1 MTNTNFALT
10 RIESAYHGRYAVVT
24 IILAI
29 ICAVLYI
36 GYAQRQVVI
45 SGINFY
51 PHPVKLTIGSKVFQ
65 LQPFDSFYFSERNLA
80 NVELKLF
87 NESGSEQLQIQ
98 QYTIGNRKEIIT
110 TFLLPK
116 DIIAPCWISAEV
128 SAAYYNKVGT
138 NPAPRDIKVLS
149 EVPLTAL
156 RYMANLP
163 FNQYIVPSQYAGD
176 SLPQFIGFQRQMYG
190 IYAVNCAEIGDQ
202 AKIATAIGGWQGYT
216 AEKQR
221 ELFAAAT
228 ATFPSLPMYNDPGPQ

>member
-1 MTNTNFALT
+1 MTNANLAFAKL
-10 RIESAYHGRYAVVT
+10 ESAYHGRYAVVT

-29 ICAVLYI
+29 VCAFLYI

-45 SGINFY
+45 SGINFH

-65 LQPFDSFYFSERNLA
+65 LQPFDSFYFTERNLA

-87 NESGSEQLQIQ
+87 SENGSEQLQVQ
-98 QYTIGNRKEIIT
+98 EYTIGNRKEIIT
-110 TFLLPK
+110 TFLIPK
-116 DIIAPCWISAEV
+116 TEIAPCWVSAEV
-128 SAAYYNKVGT
+128 SAAYYNKVG
-138 NPAPRDIKVLS
+138 NDPSPRDIKVLS

-156 RYMANLP
+156 RYTANLP

-176 SLPQFIGFQRQMYG
+176 NLPQFIGFQRQMYG
-190 IYAVNCAEIGDQ
+190 IYAVSCGDITDQ
-202 AKIATAIGGWQGYT
+202 AKVAATIDTWQSYS

-228 ATFPSLPMYNDPGPQ
+228 STFSNLPMYNDPGPK